1 MQSNLM
7 AVAVAICLGYLKMLY
22 AIINL
27 MLTNKPYKMMKLF
40 QKLPYLL
47 LFMAGMPVLFS
58 YCQPP
63 SSNTEG
69 VSKTVSTTQ
78 TMPNT
83 LLRHVVLFKF
93 KDATSQ
99 ADIEK
104 VETAF
109 RNLPSQ
115 IKEIKGFEFGLNN
128 SPENLNQGF
137 THCFFLSF
145 ESEAD
150 RAVYLPHPAHKAFGA
165 VLTPHLDKVL
175 VIDYWAGK

>member
-1 MQSNLM
+1 
-7 AVAVAICLGYLKMLY
+7 
-22 AIINL
+22 
-27 MLTNKPYKMMKLF
+27 MLTNKFNNMLKSLK
-40 QKLPYLL
+40 KLPFRL
-47 LFMAGMPVLFS
+47 LFMAVMPILFS

-63 SSNTEG
+63 TAHTEG
-69 VSKTVSTTQ
+69 VSKNDKTTQ
-78 TMPNT
+78 TMSDT

-93 KDATSQ
+93 KDGTSQ

-109 RNLPSQ
+109 RNLPNQ

-145 ESEAD
+145 DTEAD
-150 RAVYLPHPAHKAFGA
+150 RAVYLPHPAHKAFGG

-175 VIDYWAGK
+175 VLDYWAGK